1 MTDPKKETNAG
12 IVWVAEEDWGTVSRG
27 DLVQFTRGKES
38 VTVLVIGS
46 NPLTPWISFRNGCC
60 YRADGCS
67 LFVQAPPAIVL
78 PTEPGCYLDKDGSVW
93 TITTR
98 FPFREDLHAR
108 HAPFTRLEPVP
119 ETAKKVL
126 DAVDAAWMRGHHM
139 GDGSASHRFEV
150 VRSLRAEFGV
160 TS

>member
-1 MTDPKKETNAG
+1 MSDIE
-12 IVWVAEEDWGTVSRG
+12 WVAESDWTKVKRG
-27 DLVQFTRGKES
+27 DMVQLTRDEQQVVGCVNEVGLGGYWFS
-38 VTVLVIGS
+38 VKYINTFYHG
-46 NPLTPWISFRNGCC
+46 
-60 YRADGCS
+60 ADWS

-150 VRSLRAEFGV
+150 VRSLRAEFEV
-160 TS
+160 TL